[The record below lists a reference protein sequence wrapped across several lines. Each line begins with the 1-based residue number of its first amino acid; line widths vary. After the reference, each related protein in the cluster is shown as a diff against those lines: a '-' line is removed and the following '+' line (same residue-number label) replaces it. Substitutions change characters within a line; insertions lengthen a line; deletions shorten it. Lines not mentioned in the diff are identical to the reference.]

1 MPGARYDE
9 LMNIEPKEIRV
20 LAIISHD
27 GKKIELVTWAAANKE
42 RLRRFKLV
50 ATATTGHLLREKVGL
65 DVETMLSGP
74 RGGDVQIASRIVQ
87 GEIDAVFFFQDP
99 LDAHP
104 HDPDIQAVMRVCNVH
119 DVPIAPNRA
128 TADLIIGTKGFNRV
142 SGRTKPSAPT
152 ALSR

>member
-1 MPGARYDE
+1 
-9 LMNIEPKEIRV
+9 V
-20 LAIISHD
+20 LAIIAHD
-27 GKKIELVTWAAANKE
+27 GKKIELVTWAASNKE

-50 ATATTGHLLREKVGL
+50 ATATTGQLLREKVGL
-65 DVETMLSGP
+65 EVETMLSGP

-128 TADLIIGTKGFNRV
+128 TADIIIGTRGFNRPQRQLEAERAQRALA
-142 SGRTKPSAPT
+142 SSRGRSRSAGIGAPN
-152 ALSR
+152 R